1 MYFVYKQFL
10 NCHAPFSRIQLLTV
24 CNHNIWFSIF
34 AENLVTRIIP
44 WVWTD
49 SQLQV
54 DPSEHFHKI
63 YFQGRSISLKIDF
76 GRFGASKYLDEL
88 RLRTLSQTLDILASS
103 ETQLDNTFTDSPVST
118 QGYSL
123 VRSDWGRSGSG
134 VAIYVHYVIDWK
146 IRSNLCDPDLEFLCI
161 QIQKPQAKLVQTYE
175 FTNWPLDKLKV
186 LLGKIEVENI
196 GSNILCDLNWHVG
209 NFPS

>member
-1 MYFVYKQFL
+1 MYFVYNQFL
-10 NCHAPFSRIQLLTV
+10 NCHAPFSRIQLLAV

-49 SQLQV
+49 WQLQV

-76 GRFGASKYLDEL
+76 GQFGASKYLDEL
-88 RLRTLSQTLDILASS
+88 RLWTLSQTLDILASS

-123 VRSDWGRSGSG
+123 VRSDRINEPEKSVTSGMS
-134 VAIYVHYVIDWK
+134 H
-146 IRSNLCDPDLEFLCI
+146 
-161 QIQKPQAKLVQTYE
+161 
-175 FTNWPLDKLKV
+175 
-186 LLGKIEVENI
+186 I
-196 GSNILCDLNWHVG
+196 GCSEHSLFILHNSRLI
-209 NFPS
+209 